1 MPMERLRNLNRRELL
16 AGGLV
21 VGVSLIAAETV
32 GQEVLKEIAD
42 LKPGEFTWHPDRQ
55 PTGPVAVVV
64 SLPEQLVHVYRN
76 GVRIA
81 VSTCS
86 TGKPGHSTPTGVFVV
101 LQKDKN
107 HHSSTYNDAPMPNM
121 NRLTWS
127 GIALHA
133 GNLPGYPAS
142 HGCVRLP
149 LDFSAKL
156 FEVTHLGT
164 PVIIAGSHSDPWEL
178 THPGMVLSGYA
189 ENEFKDVEA
198 GLAAKKQPADWTEAE
213 ANPVTSVIAS
223 SADRKIE
230 LIQDSNVI
238 ATAALDIKGPEP
250 LGNHVFVLQGADQG
264 AQGMKWVAITHHTDE
279 DGTFQPE
286 ERALGRLTAEAAF
299 IEQLKAKMHPGMVM
313 ILTDAPLSP
322 ETKSGKDFVIMS

>member
-1 MPMERLRNLNRRELL
+1 MSMQSRRPISRRDLL
-16 AGGLV
+16 TGAGAL
-21 VGVSLIAAETV
+21 GVTLIAAETV
-32 GQEVLKEIAD
+32 GQEVLKEIGD

-76 GVRIA
+76 GIRIA

-86 TGKPGHSTPTGVFVV
+86 SGKPGHTTPSGVFVV

-156 FEVTHLGT
+156 FTVTHLGT
-164 PVIIAGSHSDPWEL
+164 PVIIADSHSDPWEL

-189 ENEFKDVEA
+189 ESEFSQVESGLQGKKAPSDWVEA
-198 GLAAKKQPADWTEAE
+198 ET
-213 ANPVTSVIAS
+213 NPVVSVIAS
-223 SADRKIE
+223 SAGRTIE
-230 LIQDSNVI
+230 LVEDSEVI
-238 ATAALDIKGPEP
+238 ATSVLTIKGEGP
-250 LGNHVFVLQGADQG
+250 LGSHVFVLQGSDAG
-264 AQGMKWVAITHHTDE
+264 IQGMKWVAITHNVGADAA
-279 DGTFQPE
+279 PE
-286 ERALGRLTAEAAF
+286 TNALGRLTADTAF
-299 IEQLKAKMHPGMVM
+299 IEQMKQKMHPGMVM
-313 ILTDAPLSP
+313 ILTDAPLAP
-322 ETKSGKDFVIMS
+322 ETKSGRDFVIMS

>member
-1 MPMERLRNLNRRELL
+1 MDRREFLR
-16 AGGLV
+16 GGLIL
-21 VGVSLIAAETV
+21 GVSLIAAETV
-32 GQEVLKEIAD
+32 GQEVLKEIGD

-76 GVRIA
+76 GVRVA

-86 TGKPGHSTPTGVFVV
+86 TGKPGHATPTGVFVV
-101 LQKDKN
+101 LQKDKD
-107 HHSSTYNDAPMPNM
+107 HHSSTYNNAPMPNM

-149 LDFSAKL
+149 MDFSAKL
-156 FEVTHLGT
+156 FEITHLGT

-189 ENEFKDVEA
+189 ENEFTEVEA
-198 GLAAKKQPADWTEAE
+198 GLSGKKQPADWTEAE
-213 ANPVTSVIAS
+213 TNPVVSVIAS
-223 SADRKIE
+223 SADKKIE
-230 LIQDSNVI
+230 LIQDSDVI
-238 ATAALDIKGPEP
+238 ATAALAIKGPEP
-250 LGNHVFVLQGADQG
+250 LGDHVFVLQGADRD
-264 AQGMKWVAITHHTDE
+264 AQGMKWVAVTHHTDE
-279 DGTFQPE
+279 GGLFQPE

-299 IEQLKAKMHPGMVM
+299 VEQLKAKMHPGMVM

-322 ETKSGKDFVIMS
+322 DTKTGEDFVIMS

>member
-1 MPMERLRNLNRRELL
+1 MPDPDRVTDRRKLL
-16 AGGLV
+16 LGVASMTVSVLAADVLAEEV
-21 VGVSLIAAETV
+21 V
-32 GQEVLKEIAD
+32 KEIKD
-42 LKPGEFTWHPDRQ
+42 LLPGQFTWHPERQ

-64 SLPEQLVHVYRN
+64 SLPEQRVHVYRN

-101 LQKDKN
+101 LEKDKN
-107 HHSSTYNDAPMPNM
+107 HRSSTYNDAPMPNM

-127 GIALHA
+127 GVALHA

-156 FEVTHLGT
+156 FTVTHLGT

-189 ENEFKDVEA
+189 ESEFQKIESSLDS
-198 GLAAKKQPADWTEAE
+198 KKHPADWAE
-213 ANPVTSVIAS
+213 GETGSIISVIAS
-223 SADRKIE
+223 STDRKITIIE
-230 LIQDSNVI
+230 NGAVLGESPLTVVGD
-238 ATAALDIKGPEP
+238 TP
-250 LGNHVFVLQGADQG
+250 LGNQVFVLQGPHGSSRGMTWLAISHTADANGNHLSGEQILQRLR
-264 AQGMKWVAITHHTDE
+264 ASDDVVKKIQ
-279 DGTFQPE
+279 
-286 ERALGRLTAEAAF
+286 ER
-299 IEQLKAKMHPGMVM
+299 MHPGMVV
-313 ILTDAPLSP
+313 ILTDAPLHPDSR
-322 ETKSGKDFVIMS
+322 SGKDFVIMS